1 MSTEPGRSILC
12 VGAHPDDVEVMAGGS
27 ILRWVAAGA
36 SVHAVVLTDG
46 VWTTPDGRV
55 MRDSG
60 EAAREAA
67 EAAAALGI
75 TLEILGRPA
84 LRLQYDDDL
93 VCQLLSA
100 VDRLAVDT
108 IVCPWDG
115 DLHHDHEMAARMAIA
130 ASRRVPRVLM
140 GQINPYLREPFAPNL
155 FVDISE
161 TFDAKV
167 RAVQCYRGEWAR
179 AGAEWMPFLDESSRM
194 YGRMV
199 GVARA
204 EAFVTRKFLWSGCP

>member
-27 ILRWVAAGA
+27 IARWVANGDR
-36 SVHAVVLTDG
+36 VHAVVLTDG

-55 MRDSG
+55 MRDRD

-67 EAAAALGI
+67 DAAAALGI
-75 TLEILGRPA
+75 TTEILGRPA

-93 VCQLLSA
+93 VRELLVR
-100 VDRLAVDT
+100 VDRHAIDT

-115 DLHHDHEMAARMAIA
+115 DLHHDHEMTARMAVA

-140 GQINPYLREPFAPNL
+140 GQINPYLRQTFAPNL
-155 FVDISE
+155 FVDVTA
-161 TFDAKV
+161 TFDAKI

-179 AGAEWMPFLDESSRM
+179 AGSEWMPFLDDSSRT

-204 EAFVTRKFLWSGCP
+204 EGFVTHKFLW